1 MPDIINNIKIDSQ
14 LLISV
19 VTVCYNAVATIEETI
34 LSVLNQT
41 YKNVE
46 YIIIDG
52 GSTDGTV
59 DIIKKIRRQACLLG
73 IGAGQ
78 RHL

>member
-1 MPDIINNIKIDSQ
+1 MK
-14 LLISV
+14 ISV
-19 VTVCYNAVATIEETI
+19 VTVCYNAVQTLEKTM

-41 YKNVE
+41 YPDVE

-59 DIIKKIRRQACLLG
+59 DIG
-73 IGAGQ
+73 
-78 RHL
+78 

>member
-1 MPDIINNIKIDSQ
+1 MK
-14 LLISV
+14 ISV
-19 VTVCYNAVATIEETI
+19 VTVCYNAADVLEKTM

-41 YKNVE
+41 YKDIE

-59 DIIKKIRRQACLLG
+59 EDRKSVV
-73 IGAGQ
+73 
-78 RHL
+78 